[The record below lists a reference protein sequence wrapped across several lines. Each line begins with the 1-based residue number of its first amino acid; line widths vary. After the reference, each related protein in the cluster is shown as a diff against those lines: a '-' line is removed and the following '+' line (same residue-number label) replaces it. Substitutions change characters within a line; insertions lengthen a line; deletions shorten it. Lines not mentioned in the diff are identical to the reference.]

1 MEGVDLAF
9 HAAALKQVP
18 SCEFFPMQAVL
29 TNIVGSHNVV
39 ESAIA
44 HRVKSLVCLS
54 TDKAVFPVNAMGM
67 SKGMMEKVATAAA
80 RRLGESDTMISSV
93 RYGNV
98 MYSRGSVIPLFIDQI
113 KHGQPLTVTD
123 PEMTRFL
130 LSLRSAI
137 DLVLF
142 AFENAGQGD
151 IFVRKAPACTVAD
164 LAQALKNLFKSDVPV
179 QIIGTRH
186 AEKLFETLATAG
198 EIAKAEDMGDYLRV
212 RMDDRDLNYAKY
224 FTEGSPEEATL
235 EDYTSHNT
243 QRLSVPEVEELLLA
257 LPDVQRELA
266 AWQAQMRVGVT
277 GADGLA
283 GHPCPRLFSWP
294 GRCGGPRSRSPDLR
308 IGRTGRLCGRLRRR
322 APPGGHEPGRGRVV
336 AQTNLEL
343 TRQLIAALE
352 ERGSRAHVLFSS
364 STHIERDTAYGTSK
378 REAAALLSDWAAAQ
392 RGQIHQCHPARRV
405 WRGRQA
411 LLQLGGVHLLSPT
424 GQRRDAH
431 APQ

>member
-1 MEGVDLAF
+1 MTEFSKMRSKTVLITGGTGSFGNELLQLIKDTDVKEVRIFSRDELKQEHMRIRLNNPIVKFYIGDIRDRSSVDQAMEGVDLAF

-67 SKGMMEKVATAAA
+67 SKGMMEKIATAAA
-80 RRLGESDTMISSV
+80 RRLGSGDTVISSV

-113 KHGQPLTVTD
+113 KHRKPLTVTD
-123 PEMTRFL
+123 PDMTRFL

-142 AFENAGQGD
+142 AFDHAQQGD

-164 LAQALKNLFKSDVPV
+164 LAQALTNLFKSDVPV

-198 EIAKAEDMGDYLRV
+198 EINQSEDMTDYLRV
-212 RMDDRDLNYAKY
+212 TMDDRDLNYAKY
-224 FTEGSPEEATL
+224 FTEGSTEESTL

-243 QRLSVPEVEELLLA
+243 QRLSVAETEELLMS
-257 LPDVQRELA
+257 LPDVQKELA
-266 AWQAQMRVGVT
+266 AWQ
-277 GADGLA
+277 GL
-283 GHPCPRLFSWP
+283 
-294 GRCGGPRSRSPDLR
+294 
-308 IGRTGRLCGRLRRR
+308 T
-322 APPGGHEPGRGRVV
+322 
-336 AQTNLEL
+336 Q
-343 TRQLIAALE
+343 
-352 ERGSRAHVLFSS
+352 
-364 STHIERDTAYGTSK
+364 
-378 REAAALLSDWAAAQ
+378 
-392 RGQIHQCHPARRV
+392 
-405 WRGRQA
+405 
-411 LLQLGGVHLLSPT
+411 
-424 GQRRDAH
+424 
-431 APQ
+431 